1 MSQVYSS
8 YDSDYGPDEFAG
20 VKNLRAVTAFV
31 HESSYVDE
39 PCQIG
44 AYTNIFHFSRVMAHS
59 IIGEHCHIGQ
69 NVTIS
74 SGVMVGNDVQ
84 VMNNTLLNSGVILED
99 KVYCGPST
107 VFTEQKRVRK
117 QDGFISQVTPS
128 LVKLGAH
135 IGANTT
141 IASGFT
147 IGKFSFIE
155 AGSVIDR
162 NIPDFAIV
170 YGNPI
175 QFVGWQCQC
184 GQTMKTKPDAQ
195 YIDCPTCGKVYQ
207 QLEEWKIV
215 PLTASET
222 KHDESGYSKPTSE
235 NHPYFGFNPAV

>member
-1 MSQVYSS
+1 MSQAYPSS
-8 YDSDYGPDEFAG
+8 NFDAEEFIG
-20 VKNLRAVTAFV
+20 VQNLRASTAFV
-31 HESSYVDE
+31 HESSYVDA

-44 AYTNIFHFSRVMAHS
+44 AYTNIYHFSRVMAHS

-69 NVTIS
+69 NVTVS

-84 VMNNTLLNSGVILED
+84 VMNNTLLNSGVILQD

-117 QDGFISQVTPS
+117 QDGYISQITPS

-147 IGKFSFIE
+147 IGQYAFIE

-162 NIPDFAIV
+162 NIPDFAVV

-184 GQTMKTKPDAQ
+184 GQSIKSKVDQ
-195 YIDCPTCGKVYQ
+195 QFIDCPSCGKVYQ
-207 QLEEWKIV
+207 QLDEWKIV
-215 PLTASET
+215 PLTASES
-222 KHDESGYSKPTSE
+222 KPDESGNSNTPG
-235 NHPYFGFNPAV
+235 NDHPYFGFNPAV